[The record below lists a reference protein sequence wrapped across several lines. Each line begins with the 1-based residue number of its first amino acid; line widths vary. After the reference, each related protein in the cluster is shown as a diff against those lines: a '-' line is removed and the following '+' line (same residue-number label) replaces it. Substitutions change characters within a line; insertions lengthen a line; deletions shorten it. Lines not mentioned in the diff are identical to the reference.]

1 MTSVLTRREDVRD
14 VPEERS
20 YEDTMR
26 RWPSESQGETQEK
39 PSCQYFVLEILV
51 SREFLVYHL
60 FMKE

>member
-1 MTSVLTRREDVRD
+1 MTSVL
-14 VPEERS
+14 EERS